1 MTEYLYAM
9 YVMCCTALFLCDLC
23 CACLQSWNRRVPRV
37 RTGRFTELEPEGS
50 QSLGARTHRVI
61 ASSGLYVLCVWYFG
75 ELTKLRAYSVLCYVV
90 FRFLSVSRDGTGLIV
105 HTRERVI
112 FWRILVFYAS
122 ENGAMFCNLIMNE
135 IFNKCSKNKMII

>member
-75 ELTKLRAYSVLCYVV
+75 ELTKLRAYSVLFYVCV
-90 FRFLSVSRDGTGLIV
+90 RAFFQDHLTA
-105 HTRERVI
+105 T
-112 FWRILVFYAS
+112 A
-122 ENGAMFCNLIMNE
+122 
-135 IFNKCSKNKMII
+135 